1 MNKQPIARIRL
12 AYGEVGYYDEYSR
25 IYLSVTSPEAYIYP
39 GTNLYQIK
47 KSIKSGRLRLIEGS
61 LTESAEKKSVTEKIE
76 ENIAANVKKESAK
89 EEIVTVKPVIAPAQE
104 LEHEAIDEAVN
115 EKKPESNAIEEV
127 PAQEESQPEQE
138 EAKPKPVRRRK
149 KVKEESPQE
158 E

>member
-89 EEIVTVKPVIAPAQE
+89 GEIVTVKPVITPDQE
-104 LEHEAIDEAVN
+104 PEHEAIDEAVN
-115 EKKPESNAIEEV
+115 EKEPESNAIEEV
-127 PAQEESQPEQE
+127 LDQEKSHPEQE
-138 EAKPKPVRRRK
+138 EAKPKTVRRRK
-149 KVKEESPQE
+149 KVKEEAPQE

>member
-89 EEIVTVKPVIAPAQE
+89 EEIVTVKPVIAPTQE

-115 EKKPESNAIEEV
+115 EKEPESNAIEEV